1 MEIYNIN
8 EHTMSR
14 IPETDVQYEEN
25 LEQRLTKTQAATIGG
40 VEILYLGR
48 QGTTE
53 HGKQYDIVG
62 VDEDGNLVVVESKK
76 GETPRGVIAQALDYT
91 SRLRQHEYSDLQT
104 EYNEFLSKHG
114 YADDNVQRLQ
124 DAHQDHFDLAD
135 PLSKEEFNSDQRI
148 VVIGATIDNA
158 TTNMADYLRDRGD
171 IDVVLVEYTVYQ
183 DEDENLELLTT
194 NAIRRP
200 LEDEPAAKSE
210 KSLSEKQERRKDFW
224 NEFQTAHQ
232 EQGLPGTGVNE
243 SASYG
248 IYVFTSGRRNRP
260 AYIRPK
266 VGYDGAYNAIRFYEG
281 ARQIPKDTD
290 LRQEF
295 EATVDQVASELA
307 TDSELRT
314 DLPTNMSDEYD
325 FMWDTEEVRDREF
338 DLVTISYE
346 NSVHDEFR
354 DEETLSDIQDWLIDT
369 SQVFKQVLLEL
380 EDEGYISTA

>member
-8 EHTMSR
+8 KDTTSR

-25 LEQRLTKTQAATIGG
+25 LEQRLVKAQAATIGG

-62 VDEDGNLVVVESKK
+62 VDEDGNLVVVELKK
-76 GETPRGVIAQALDYT
+76 GETPRDVIAQALDYT

-114 YADDNVQRLQ
+114 YADDGVPRLQ

-148 VVIGATIDNA
+148 VVIGATIDDA

-171 IDVVLVEYTVYQ
+171 IDIVLVEYTVYQ

-224 NEFQTAHQ
+224 NAFQTAHQ
-232 EQGLPGTGVNE
+232 KAGFDGYGVNE
-243 SASYG
+243 KASYAV
-248 IYVFTSGRRNRP
+248 YVFTSGRRDRP
-260 AYIRPK
+260 VYIRPK

-281 ARQIPKDTD
+281 ARQIPNDTD

-295 EATVDQVASELA
+295 EATVDQVVSELS

-325 FMWDTEEVRDREF
+325 FEWDIDETREF
-338 DLVTISYE
+338 DLVVISHE

-354 DEETLSDIQDWLIDT
+354 DEETLSAIQDWLIDT
-369 SQVFKQVLLEL
+369 SQVFEQVLLEL
-380 EDEGYISTA
+380 KDEGYISTG